1 MVMPISSA
9 KIIIGCAVFAAAVS
23 GMARADTLAGAFA
36 AAYETNPTLEIA
48 RAALRAADEAIPTAR
63 AGLRPNVTATV
74 SSALNHTSINGPVP
88 SSAAAPRS
96 ANLTFQQ
103 VFFNGG
109 QTRNA
114 IESATSTVHSGRAQ
128 LVSTEQVVLLGVV
141 TAYMDLRR
149 DQQFVTL
156 AQNNVRLI
164 REQLRAARDRF
175 AVGEVTKTDVSQAA
189 ARLAQAEAA
198 LAAQEGQLARAVQAY
213 RRVVGV
219 LPGVLEDPPLL
230 PPLPQSSQAAV
241 DEALSNHP
249 DLQAAQFNEASARSD
264 IKSAIGALL
273 PTLAVNGSV
282 TYALDTGG
290 ISEGTT
296 TSVLQLQATVPLY
309 QGGAEYSEIR
319 RTREVQSQRM
329 AEIHDSARD
338 IQQDVENGWSDLQVA
353 RVAIRAGRQQ
363 VAAARLA
370 FDGVKEEAKLGAR
383 TTIDVLDAEQ
393 ELLDARTD
401 LVTALRDEYVAGY
414 TLLST
419 IRRLTARDL
428 NLDVGHYDP
437 ATHFNEVSD
446 KAFGFKQDELTE
458 WQTPHEP

>member
-1 MVMPISSA
+1 MSFSSA
-9 KIIIGCAVFAAAVS
+9 KIAISCAIIAVTAS
-23 GMARADTLAGAFA
+23 GMAKADTLAGAFA

-48 RAALRAADEAIPTAR
+48 RAALRATDEAVPAAR
-63 AGLRPNVTATV
+63 AGLRPNVSATV
-74 SSALNHTSINGPVP
+74 SAALNNTSVNGPVP
-88 SSAAAPRS
+88 ATTSAPRS
-96 ANLTFQQ
+96 ANLTYQQ
-103 VFFNGG
+103 VFYDGG
-109 QTRNA
+109 RTYNA
-114 IESATSTVHSGRAQ
+114 VEGAESAVNSGRAQ
-128 LVSTEQVVLLGVV
+128 LISAEQVVLLGVV

-164 REQLRAARDRF
+164 REQLRAAEDRF
-175 AVGEVTKTDVSQAA
+175 AVGEVTKTDVSQAK
-189 ARLAQAEAA
+189 ARLAQAQAA

-219 LPGVLEDPPLL
+219 LPGVLEDPPVL
-230 PPLPQSSQAAV
+230 PPLPQSSQEAV
-241 DEALSNHP
+241 DEALDNHP
-249 DLQAAQFNEASARSD
+249 DLRAAQHNEAAARSD

-273 PTLAVNGSV
+273 PTLAVNGST

-290 ISEGTT
+290 VSEGTT
-296 TSVLQLQATVPLY
+296 TMVLQVQATVPLY
-309 QGGAEYSEIR
+309 QGGAEYAEIR

-329 AEIHDSARD
+329 AEIHDSARN
-338 IQQDVENGWSDLQVA
+338 IQQDVENAWSDLQVA

-363 VAAARLA
+363 VTAARLA

-419 IRRLTARDL
+419 IGRLTARDL
-428 NLDVGHYDP
+428 NLEVGLYNP
-437 ATHFNEVSD
+437 ETHFNEVSD
-446 KAFGFKQDELTE
+446 KEYGFKQDELTK
-458 WQTPHEP
+458 WRTSHEP